1 MKAALSLCALLLGAA
16 SARADLSPE
25 ELARIAQNPV
35 GAMVS
40 LPLQNNTNFNVGP
53 RSGTQNI
60 LNIQPVIPI
69 TLDADWNLITR
80 TILPVIWQPGFTP
93 DQGSSFGLGDM
104 QFAAMLSPSQPA
116 PGGWIWG
123 AGPILQ
129 LPTNTRDELGN
140 KNWGLGPQ
148 GVVLRMEKGSPW
160 VYGVLV
166 NNIWSL
172 SSGQQGGRYNNL
184 LLQPFVE
191 FAFMDVTVANA
202 RLLGL
207 AFRQRLQRR
216 AVEERH
222 LHEPR
227 VDVKAQEPR
236 ILDLSVKRRIPF
248 HRLLHARDGLGDDRI
263 KPHANIASPTGGH
276 SCDVSLHRR
285 IAVAFGNLRIAAG
298 QELWLRRFLWRGLGL
313 GRLFDRFPD
322 HDALSSCAA
331 TSRRTAGRTCRC
343 RSTTAT
349 PMAATARMT
358 ST

>member
-60 LNIQPVIPI
+60 LNIQPVVPF

-80 TILPVIWQPGFTP
+80 TILPVVWQPGLTP
-93 DQGSSFGLGDM
+93 DQGSSFGLGDL

-123 AGPILQ
+123 AGPIAQ

-184 LLQPFVE
+184 LLQPFVNYNLPGGLYLNSVPLITANWE
-191 FAFMDVTVANA
+191 AASDQRWTVPVG
-202 RLLGL
+202 LGVGKIIHL
-207 AFRQRLQRR
+207 GKLPLNLQLGGYYNVVHPDDGASWQLRLQ
-216 AVEERH
+216 
-222 LHEPR
+222 
-227 VDVKAQEPR
+227 AQ
-236 ILDLSVKRRIPF
+236 VM
-248 HRLLHARDGLGDDRI
+248 
-263 KPHANIASPTGGH
+263 
-276 SCDVSLHRR
+276 
-285 IAVAFGNLRIAAG
+285 
-298 QELWLRRFLWRGLGL
+298 
-313 GRLFDRFPD
+313 FPK
-322 HDALSSCAA
+322 
-331 TSRRTAGRTCRC
+331 
-343 RSTTAT
+343 
-349 PMAATARMT
+349 
-358 ST
+358 